1 MAEISLPLSAL
12 RNLHLH
18 AQGLDKPRRRKATP
32 LDAIACIRQMSLLQI
47 DTINVVARSPYLVL
61 FSRLG
66 LYSEQWLNEA
76 LRNGDIFEYW
86 AHEAC
91 FIPKEDYRL
100 VRPQMM
106 SPENLGWKYSPEWH
120 LKHQDDIS
128 ELLTQIRHNGPVKAT
143 DFSAKN
149 KKTSGW
155 WEWKP
160 EKRHLETLFSCG
172 QLMVKERINFHRVYD
187 LPERVMPEWNDDVH
201 GISPALAQQQMIANS
216 ARSLGAFKAQWLA
229 DYYRLKK
236 IDIKETINNLLD
248 SQEIIAVRELETQEH
263 YYIHHS
269 LAHLLAKAQNNE
281 IKATHTTLLSPFDPV
296 VWDRRRASELFGFD
310 YRLECYTPEAKRTF
324 GYFSL
329 PILQRGALV
338 GRIDAKMH
346 RKEKV
351 LELKSLHQEKGVRFT
366 EKKRAELKAA
376 ITLFATWQQAT
387 EVKIQHQPDDWR
399 HYWGDGWLLDSVLR
413 QA

>member
-66 LYSEQWLNEA
+66 LYSEQWLDEA

-106 SPENLGWKYSPEWH
+106 APENMGWKYSPEWH
-120 LKHQDDIS
+120 QKHQDDINK
-128 ELLTQIRHNGPVKAT
+128 LLTQIRHNGPVKAT

-172 QLMVKERINFHRVYD
+172 QLMVKERVNFHRVYD

-201 GISPALAQQQMIANS
+201 GISPALAQQQMMANS

-236 IDIKETINNLLD
+236 IDIKKTIHNMLD
-248 SQEIIAVRELETQEH
+248 NQEIIAVRERETQEH
-263 YYIHHS
+263 FYIHHS
-269 LAHLLAKAQNNE
+269 LAHLLEKAQNNE

-296 VWDRRRASELFGFD
+296 VWDRRRASELFDFD

-351 LELKSLHQEKGVRFT
+351 LELKSCHQEKHVRFT

-376 ITLFATWQQAT
+376 ITLFAIWQLAT
-387 EVKIQHQPDDWR
+387 EVKIQHQLDDWR
-399 HYWGDGWLLDSVLR
+399 HYWGDGWMLDGVL
-413 QA
+413 QQG

>member
-1 MAEISLPLSAL
+1 MAETSLPLSAL

-66 LYSEQWLNEA
+66 LYSEQWLDEA

-100 VRPQMM
+100 VRQQMM
-106 SPENLGWKYSPEWH
+106 APENMGWKYSPEWH
-120 LKHQDDIS
+120 QKHQDDINK
-128 ELLTQIRHNGPVKAT
+128 LLTQIRHNGPVKAT

-172 QLMVKERINFHRVYD
+172 QLMVKERVNFHRVYD
-187 LPERVMPEWNDDVH
+187 LPERVMPEWNDDVL
-201 GISPALAQQQMIANS
+201 GISPALAQQQMMANS
-216 ARSLGAFKAQWLA
+216 ARSLGAFKVQWLA

-236 IDIKETINNLLD
+236 IDIKKTIHNMLD
-248 SQEIIAVRELETQEH
+248 SQEIIAVRERETQEH
-263 YYIHHS
+263 FYIHHS
-269 LAHLLAKAQNNE
+269 LAHLLEKAQNNE

-351 LELKSLHQEKGVRFT
+351 LELKSCYQEKHVRFT

-376 ITLFATWQQAT
+376 ITLFAIWQQAT
-387 EVKIQHQPDDWR
+387 EVKIQQQPDDWR
-399 HYWGDGWLLDSVLR
+399 RYWGDGWLLDGVL
-413 QA
+413 QQG

>member
-18 AQGLDKPRRRKATP
+18 AQGLDKTRRRKATP

-66 LYSEQWLNEA
+66 LYSEQWLDEA

-106 SPENLGWKYSPEWH
+106 APENMGWKYSPEWH
-120 LKHQDDIS
+120 QKHQDDINK
-128 ELLTQIRHNGPVKAT
+128 LLTLIRHNGPVKAT

-172 QLMVKERINFHRVYD
+172 QLMVKERVNFHRVYD
-187 LPERVMPEWNDDVH
+187 LPERVMTEWNDDVH
-201 GISPALAQQQMIANS
+201 GISPALAQQQMMANS

-236 IDIKETINNLLD
+236 IDIKKTIHNMLD
-248 SQEIIAVRELETQEH
+248 SQEIIAVRERETQEH
-263 YYIHHS
+263 FYIHHS
-269 LAHLLAKAQNNE
+269 LAHLLEKAQNNE

-296 VWDRRRASELFGFD
+296 VWDRRRASELFDFD

-329 PILQRGALV
+329 PILQRGDLV

-351 LELKSLHQEKGVRFT
+351 LELKSCYQEKHVRFT

-376 ITLFATWQQAT
+376 ITLFAIWQQAN

-399 HYWGDGWLLDSVLR
+399 HYWGDGWMLDGVL
-413 QA
+413 QQG

>member
-1 MAEISLPLSAL
+1 
-12 RNLHLH
+12 
-18 AQGLDKPRRRKATP
+18 
-32 LDAIACIRQMSLLQI
+32 SLLQI

-66 LYSEQWLNEA
+66 LYSEQWLDEA

-106 SPENLGWKYSPEWH
+106 APENMGWKYSPEWH
-120 LKHQDDIS
+120 QKHQDDINK
-128 ELLTQIRHNGPVKAT
+128 LLTQIRHNGPVKAT

-172 QLMVKERINFHRVYD
+172 QLMVKERVNFHRVYD
-187 LPERVMPEWNDDVH
+187 LPERVIPEWNDDVH
-201 GISPALAQQQMIANS
+201 GISPALAQQQMLANS

-248 SQEIIAVRELETQEH
+248 SQEIIAVRELETQEY

-399 HYWGDGWLLDSVLR
+399 HYWGDGWMLDGVL
-413 QA
+413 QQG

>member
-1 MAEISLPLSAL
+1 M
-12 RNLHLH
+12 
-18 AQGLDKPRRRKATP
+18 
-32 LDAIACIRQMSLLQI
+32 
-47 DTINVVARSPYLVL
+47 
-61 FSRLG
+61 
-66 LYSEQWLNEA
+66 
-76 LRNGDIFEYW
+76 
-86 AHEAC
+86 
-91 FIPKEDYRL
+91 
-100 VRPQMM
+100 
-106 SPENLGWKYSPEWH
+106 
-120 LKHQDDIS
+120 
-128 ELLTQIRHNGPVKAT
+128 
-143 DFSAKN
+143 
-149 KKTSGW
+149 
-155 WEWKP
+155 
-160 EKRHLETLFSCG
+160 
-172 QLMVKERINFHRVYD
+172 
-187 LPERVMPEWNDDVH
+187 
-201 GISPALAQQQMIANS
+201 LAQQKMMANS

-236 IDIKETINNLLD
+236 IDIKKTINNLLD
-248 SQEIIAVRELETQEH
+248 SQEIIAVRELETQEY

-351 LELKSLHQEKGVRFT
+351 LELKSIHQEKGVRFT

-376 ITLFATWQQAT
+376 ITLFATWQQAS

-399 HYWGDGWLLDSVLR
+399 HYWSDGWLLDSVLQ